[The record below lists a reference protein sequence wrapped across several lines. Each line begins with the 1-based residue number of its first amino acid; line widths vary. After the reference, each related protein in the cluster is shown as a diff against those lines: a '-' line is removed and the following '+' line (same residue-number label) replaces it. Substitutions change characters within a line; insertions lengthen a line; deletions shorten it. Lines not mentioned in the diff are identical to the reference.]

1 MTTKQIITDIVVPAG
16 LSILF
21 VVYFILL
28 GA

>member
-16 LSILF
+16 LCILF
-21 VVYFILL
+21 VFYFILL